1 MHQEPNR
8 ERDDHRSIVL
18 TPNSPPAH
26 NSTPQ
31 GSFAASHGQNASRK
45 EAPTHIAPA
54 TNSHQQIGSNDSN
67 MASLT
72 SCLSNSAQ
80 RPHVPSSQGVSDGD
94 LIRQIESCIEEMVDR
109 GRQNGLWCFRHAS
122 TQPPITSES
131 LMELDMPRIIN
142 NPKLRHDVNFDR
154 DLHFRPNLDGSKGKQ
169 KMLQADQYWKAL
181 EVEFA
186 VYAIL
191 QQRRMQSNNEPHWH
205 RSMKLALKRLPNV
218 FIAIRDILKTLV
230 PDQDQR
236 SVTDRLDVP
245 HLVEQVH
252 NGVCDLVDLANWL
265 GKILKNH
272 CAPMRD
278 CLVDSMQKTIV
289 VGATEGRAD
298 KLVSGL
304 RSLMTILEAMKLDVA
319 NHQIRHMRPLL
330 IEDTINFQRK
340 YNAHRLFA
348 GKIDGPK
355 SRLWLQNEME
365 MMSSSPLD
373 ALVSATIRDLLLYNS
388 SSLPSSSTFYLDVDR
403 LRTLRTELL
412 NSIYLD
418 LCRHVMRD
426 VLRPDLSQQQ
436 VANACSMLSQ
446 AIPSIVGSSS
456 KFLDRSDYV
465 AVEIVRIVM
474 EVEQR
479 PNKNDLTLLG
489 PVEQM
494 LADALRPDSRAFAA
508 TSRQVME
515 RLTVKVQARVR
526 ENIRSSALTLQDS
539 MVPAASAP
547 RPATGF
553 GAVCDASAAIGRAAS
568 QDPDENIIRRITHIL
583 VLHWQVWAD
592 ILYLLPSDRDSSSS
606 SSEDSEGDDSDG
618 MSTIMTSA
626 AASPTLPVA
635 EALFAPG
642 HKFLAVNIVTSETS
656 SLNGDVSAPSPLE
669 LSTPAPLSSMP
680 TQDEAMVITS
690 TAENLVNATPS
701 QQPATFSDHDRD
713 ASTEMETSSTSLSQ
727 NSGASSATEQFDPS
741 QQSF

>member
-1 MHQEPNR
+1 
-8 ERDDHRSIVL
+8 
-18 TPNSPPAH
+18 
-26 NSTPQ
+26 
-31 GSFAASHGQNASRK
+31 
-45 EAPTHIAPA
+45 
-54 TNSHQQIGSNDSN
+54 
-67 MASLT
+67 
-72 SCLSNSAQ
+72 
-80 RPHVPSSQGVSDGD
+80 
-94 LIRQIESCIEEMVDR
+94 
-109 GRQNGLWCFRHAS
+109 
-122 TQPPITSES
+122 
-131 LMELDMPRIIN
+131 MELDMPRIIN

-181 EVEFA
+181 EIEFA

-191 QQRRMQSNNEPHWH
+191 QLRRMQSNNEPHWQ

-218 FIAIRDILKTLV
+218 FVAIRDILKTLV

-278 CLVDSMQKTIV
+278 CLVDAMQKTIV
-289 VGATEGRAD
+289 AGATEGRAD

-340 YNAHRLFA
+340 YNSHRLFA

-365 MMSSSPLD
+365 MMSSTPID

-388 SSLPSSSTFYLDVDR
+388 SNLPSSSTFYLDVDR

-418 LCRHVMRD
+418 LCRQVLRD
-426 VLRPDLSQQQ
+426 VLRPELSQQQ
-436 VANACSMLSQ
+436 VANACNMLTL

-494 LADALRPDSRAFAA
+494 LADALRPDSRAFSA
-508 TSRQVME
+508 TSQQVME
-515 RLTVKVQARVR
+515 RLTIKVQARVR
-526 ENIRSSALTLQDS
+526 ENIRSSALALQDS
-539 MVPAASAP
+539 MVPAPSAP
-547 RPATGF
+547 RAATGF
-553 GAVCDASAAIGRAAS
+553 GAVCDASVAIMRAAS
-568 QDPDENIIRRITHIL
+568 HDPDENIVRRITHIL

-642 HKFLAVNIVTSETS
+642 HKFLAMTVVTSETS
-656 SLNGDVSAPSPLE
+656 SLHSEASAPSPLE
-669 LSTPAPLSSMP
+669 LSTPAPLSSV
-680 TQDEAMVITS
+680 TTSDDAMVVTS
-690 TAENLVNATPS
+690 ATNNLVNAASS
-701 QQPATFSDHDRD
+701 QQPTIFADHDRD
-713 ASTEMETSSTSLSQ
+713 GSTEMETSSTSLSQ
-727 NSGASSATEQFDPS
+727 NSGTGSAAEQFDPT

>member
-1 MHQEPNR
+1 MHQDPNR
-8 ERDDHRSIVL
+8 ERDEHRSIL
-18 TPNSPPAH
+18 LPPNSPPAH
-26 NSTPQ
+26 NNTPQ

-45 EAPTHIAPA
+45 EPSTHIAPA
-54 TNSHQQIGSNDSN
+54 NDSHEQMIPQESN

-72 SCLSNSAQ
+72 SCLSTNAQ
-80 RPHVPSSQGVSDGD
+80 RPHMPSSQGVSDGD
-94 LIRQIESCIEEMVDR
+94 LIRQIEACIEEMVDR

-122 TQPPITSES
+122 NQPPITSES

-181 EVEFA
+181 EIEFA

-191 QQRRMQSNNEPHWH
+191 QLRRMQSNNEPHWQ

-218 FIAIRDILKTLV
+218 FVAIRDILKTLV

-278 CLVDSMQKTIV
+278 CLVDAMQKTIV
-289 VGATEGRAD
+289 AGATEGRAD

-340 YNAHRLFA
+340 YNSHRLFA

-365 MMSSSPLD
+365 MMSSTPID

-388 SSLPSSSTFYLDVDR
+388 SNLPSSSTFYLDVDR

-418 LCRHVMRD
+418 LCRQVLRD
-426 VLRPDLSQQQ
+426 VLRPELSQQQ
-436 VANACSMLSQ
+436 VANACNMLTL

-494 LADALRPDSRAFAA
+494 LADALRPDSRAFSA
-508 TSRQVME
+508 TSQQVME
-515 RLTVKVQARVR
+515 RLTIKVQARVR
-526 ENIRSSALTLQDS
+526 ENIRSSALALQDS
-539 MVPAASAP
+539 MVPAPSAP
-547 RPATGF
+547 RAATGF
-553 GAVCDASAAIGRAAS
+553 GAVCDASVAIMRAAS
-568 QDPDENIIRRITHIL
+568 HDPDENIVRRITHIL

-642 HKFLAVNIVTSETS
+642 HKFLAMTVVTSETS
-656 SLNGDVSAPSPLE
+656 SLHSEASAPSPLE
-669 LSTPAPLSSMP
+669 LSTPAPLSSV
-680 TQDEAMVITS
+680 TTSDDAMVVTS
-690 TAENLVNATPS
+690 ATNNLVNAASS
-701 QQPATFSDHDRD
+701 QQPTIFADHDRD
-713 ASTEMETSSTSLSQ
+713 GSTEMETSSTSLSQ
-727 NSGASSATEQFDPS
+727 NSGTGSAAEQFDPT